1 MQHKIGVVLLSG
13 GLDSTTTVAFAKS
26 KGYEVHALTVNYGQK
41 LSKEVGCAR
50 IVAGKLGINHKIID
64 ISSFKEVAWYSA
76 LTHPEVFEVPK
87 GRNMEEMAKEI
98 PLTYVPLRN
107 TLLIVLA
114 AAKLESEILDKIEK
128 KGVKPE
134 DIEARI
140 FMASNCIDYSGYPDC
155 RPEFYEKINGLM
167 SLASKAGTQYNVEMK
182 IETPLI
188 RMGKKEIVELG
199 TILEAPLEWTWSC
212 YEGGEVPCGRCDSCI
227 LRAKGFKEAGIK
239 DPLILRLKR
248 EGKM

>member
-1 MQHKIGVVLLSG
+1 V
-13 GLDSTTTVAFAKS
+13 
-26 KGYEVHALTVNYGQK
+26 E
-41 LSKEVGCAR
+41 CAR

-76 LTHPEVFEVPK
+76 LTHPEVFEVPT
-87 GRNMEEMAKEI
+87 GRNVEEMAKEI

-140 FMASNCIDYSGYPDC
+140 FIAPNCIDYSGYPDC
-155 RPEFYEKINGLM
+155 RPEFYEKINDLM
-167 SLASKAGTQYNVEMK
+167 SLASKAGTQYKVEMK

-199 TILEAPLEWTWSC
+199 TRLEAPLGWTWSC
-212 YEGGEVPCGRCDSCI
+212 YEGGEGPCGRCDSCI
-227 LRAKGFKEAGIK
+227 LRAKGFKEAEIE

-248 EGKM
+248 EGKI